1 MKSRLRQEALTKLK
15 ALSPDEKVIKDQQLA
30 KAFLASS
37 VYQQSQNLALFL
49 AMPFEIDTDKIIEQA
64 LKDGKQVL
72 VPKTFGQ
79 GKMIFVVYNPNQLTL
94 SSFGVREPLSETAF
108 PKHAIDLI
116 LVPGLVWNEEGYRI
130 GFGGGYYDRYL
141 ADFKGQTVSLCYAFQ
156 LQAFEAESHDLPV
169 QEVIYELDIC

>member
-1 MKSRLRQEALTKLK
+1 MKSLLRQEILAKLK
-15 ALSPDEKVIKDQQLA
+15 ALSPEEKAVKDYQLTE
-30 KAFLASS
+30 AFLASS
-37 VYQQSQNLALFL
+37 AYQQSQNLALFL
-49 AMPFEIDTDKIIEQA
+49 AMPFEIDTDKIIERA

-72 VPKTFGQ
+72 VPKTYGL
-79 GKMIFVVYNPNQLTL
+79 GKMIFVVYNPKQLTL
-94 SSFGVREPLSETAF
+94 SSFGVREPLSEIAF

-116 LVPGLVWNEEGYRI
+116 LVPGLIWNAAGYRI

-169 QEVIYELDIC
+169 QEVINESNIC